1 MADRRASTIII
12 KKTGSSVSSA
22 PVAGVYGSS
31 RAGTFLKEAQ
41 SNTQYLDIVTIGD
54 SNSGSPGNFGYTVG
68 LTHTC
73 ANLGMGIYATPM
85 QFTSDTA
92 PFTGNDS
99 GNTRYNGLVGPY
111 VEAGWR
117 GNTRTDSG
125 TSPITNL
132 ESAVAASNAI
142 AIALK
147 DAIGVYKQPPQL
159 PTTETD
165 TFVGGVLRP
174 AGFAYGAAFIA
185 SGTYTSAAQGTRI
198 RIAPRHPLI
207 MGNGGADQDIQY
219 RLVYGTFNEGAG
231 NFRMKITT
239 NIADVLAQ
247 KTVNT
252 NAGSYGYATETLDYT
267 TTLRASAPIEPNM
280 LAMSYDGFGSNPI
293 TGPAAFFWHS
303 VIRKTIP
310 GISVSSLTYNGGHTT
325 AQVYQI
331 LNERT
336 GLVKMYLKEVRQR
349 QIAAGGTGRVLIF
362 MNTGI
367 NGSEGGASW
376 TTQANNIRVMFST
389 LWSELSFPA
398 ADLAFVFSV
407 SHPVPTSAQVPDI
420 SDIGNW
426 AAARPATAAA
436 ANVWGAEA
444 AQVAAGV
451 TVYDIAASYPAT
463 RIAAL
468 NLYDPFQATNATAPV
483 PYAAHLRAVL
493 AKSVTV
499 SPDTAENEY
508 LYTSFMDFM
517 QADNGY
523 IKITQAIVD
532 SLIKAA
538 P

>member
-1 MADRRASTIII
+1 MAKRSKTTVIF
-12 KKTGSSVSSA
+12 KKGSAGTV

-41 SNTQYLDIVTIGD
+41 SNTDYLDIVTIGD

-68 LTHTC
+68 LTHAC

-85 QFTSDTA
+85 QFTSETSNND
-92 PFTGNDS
+92 GNL
-99 GNTRYNGLVGPY
+99 RQNGLVGPY
-111 VEAGWR
+111 VEAAWR
-117 GNTRTDSG
+117 GNSRTDTG
-125 TSPITNL
+125 TIINL
-132 ESAVAASNAI
+132 ESAVAASNAT

-147 DAIGVYKQPPQL
+147 NAIGAYQQPPQL

-165 TFVGGVLRP
+165 TFVGGVFRP

-231 NFRMKITT
+231 SFRMKITT

-303 VIRKTIP
+303 VIRKNIP

-336 GLVKMYLKEVRQR
+336 GIVKMYLKEVRQR

-389 LWSELSFPA
+389 LWSELGFPA

-407 SHPVPTSAQVPDI
+407 THPVPTTAQVPDI

-444 AQVAAGV
+444 AQIAAGV
-451 TVYDIAASYPAT
+451 TVYDIAAAYPAT

-468 NLYDPFQATNATAPV
+468 NLYDPFQATTSTAPV
-483 PYAAHLRAVL
+483 PFGAHLRAVL

-499 SPDTAENEY
+499 SPDTGANEY
-508 LYTSFMDFM
+508 LYTSEMDFM

-523 IKITQAIVD
+523 IKIAQELTN